1 MQHNMKKL
9 VVAILSFLYISTSS
23 GATLQMHYCM
33 DKLVDWSIGHSDEK
47 NTCKNC
53 GMEKD
58 GKGKNSCCKD
68 EQKQLKIDKDQKATA
83 VFQLTLSLAT
93 PLPALYPVYNFVRI
107 TSVTE
112 KFPLSNA
119 PPRSPQ
125 PSVYIRNCT
134 FRI

>member
-1 MQHNMKKL
+1 MKKL

-33 DKLVDWSIGHSDEK
+33 DKLVDWSIGHNDGK
-47 NTCKNC
+47 NTCNNC

-58 GKGKNSCCKD
+58 GKGKNDCCKD
-68 EQKQLKIDKDQKATA
+68 EQKQLKIEKDQKAATA
-83 VFQLTLSLAT
+83 FELTFSLAT
-93 PLPALYPVYNFVRI
+93 ALPASYAVYNLTGI
-107 TSVTE
+107 ASVTE
-112 KFPLSNA
+112 EFPLSNA

-125 PSVYIRNCT
+125 QAVYIRNCT

>member
-1 MQHNMKKL
+1 MKKL
-9 VVAILSFLYISTSS
+9 VVAILSFLYISASS

-47 NTCKNC
+47 NTCNNC

-58 GKGKNSCCKD
+58 GKGKNGCCKD
-68 EQKQLKIDKDQKATA
+68 EQKQLKIEKDQKIASA
-83 VFQLTLSLAT
+83 FELTFSLAT
-93 PLPALYPVYNFVRI
+93 AIPVSYPVYNFVGI
-107 TSVTE
+107 SSVTE
-112 KFPLSNA
+112 EFPLSNA

-125 PSVYIRNCT
+125 LAVYIRNCT

>member
-33 DKLVDWSIGHSDEK
+33 DKLVDWSIGHNDEK
-47 NTCKNC
+47 NTCNNC

-58 GKGKNSCCKD
+58 GKGKKGCCKD
-68 EQKQLKIDKDQKATA
+68 EQKQLKIEKDQKTVAA
-83 VFQLTLSLAT
+83 FELTLSLAT
-93 PLPALYPVYNFVRI
+93 AIPVSYPVYNFVGI
-107 TSVTE
+107 PSVTE
-112 KFPLSNA
+112 QFPLSNA

-125 PSVYIRNCT
+125 LAAYIRNCT

>member
-1 MQHNMKKL
+1 MKKL

-23 GATLQMHYCM
+23 GATVQMHFCM
-33 DKLVDWSIGHSDEK
+33 DKLVDWSIGHNDEK
-47 NTCKNC
+47 NTCNNC

-58 GKGKNSCCKD
+58 GNGKNACCKD
-68 EQKQLKIDKDQKATA
+68 EQKQLKIEKDQKAA
-83 VFQLTLSLAT
+83 AAFQLTLSLAT
-93 PLPALYPVYNFVRI
+93 ALPASYPVYNFAGI

-112 KFPLSNA
+112 EFPISNA

-125 PSVYIRNCT
+125 LAVYIRNRT

>member
-1 MQHNMKKL
+1 MQREMKKL

-33 DKLVDWSIGHSDEK
+33 DKLVDWSIGHTDKK
-47 NTCKNC
+47 NTCNNC

-58 GKGKNSCCKD
+58 GKGKNGCCKD
-68 EQKQLKIDKDQKATA
+68 EQKQLKIEKDQKAA
-83 VFQLTLSLAT
+83 AFELTFSLAT
-93 PLPALYPVYNFVRI
+93 AIPVSHPVYNFTGI

-125 PSVYIRNCT
+125 LAAYIRNCT

>member
-1 MQHNMKKL
+1 MKKL

-33 DKLVDWSIGHSDEK
+33 DKLVDWSIGHNDEK
-47 NTCKNC
+47 NTCNNC

-58 GKGKNSCCKD
+58 GEGKNGCCKD
-68 EQKQLKIDKDQKATA
+68 EQKQLKIEKDQKTA
-83 VFQLTLSLAT
+83 AAFELTLSLAT
-93 PLPALYPVYNFVRI
+93 AIPVSHPVYNFVGT

-112 KFPLSNA
+112 EFPLNNA
-119 PPRSPQ
+119 PPLSPQ
-125 PSVYIRNCT
+125 LAVYIRNCT

>member
-33 DKLVDWSIGHSDEK
+33 DKLVDWSIGHNDEK
-47 NTCKNC
+47 NTCNNC

-58 GKGKNSCCKD
+58 GMGKNACCKD
-68 EQKQLKIDKDQKATA
+68 EQKQLKIEKDQKTTTA
-83 VFQLTLSLAT
+83 FELTLSLAT
-93 PLPALYPVYNFVRI
+93 SLPVSYPVYNFVGI
-107 TSVTE
+107 SSVTE

-125 PSVYIRNCT
+125 LAVYIRNRS

>member
-1 MQHNMKKL
+1 MKKL

-33 DKLVDWSIGHSDEK
+33 DKLVDWSIGHNDGK
-47 NTCKNC
+47 NTCNNC

-58 GKGKNSCCKD
+58 GKGKNDCCKD
-68 EQKQLKIDKDQKATA
+68 EQKQLKIEKDQKAATA
-83 VFQLTLSLAT
+83 FQFTLSLVTA
-93 PLPALYPVYNFVRI
+93 LPVSYPVYNLSGI
-107 TSVTE
+107 ASVTE
-112 KFPLSNA
+112 EFPLSNA

-125 PSVYIRNCT
+125 QAVYIRNCT